1 MTLAEKVIAITGGAG
16 GIGLATAR
24 ELIAQGARVGV
35 LDLGKDA
42 VRAAAAELSPDG
54 SAAIGIA
61 ADTTDEKSMT
71 VAIGEVRERF
81 GRLDGLVTA
90 AGIRQTAAL
99 ALDLDLDVWTRIQEV
114 NVTGTFIAVR
124 TAARVM
130 VADKAP
136 GSIVTIASV
145 TGLSARWA
153 QAAYCASK
161 AAVLHLTR
169 VLALEL
175 SAHDIRVNAVA
186 PGVTETPM
194 IRKAVS
200 DEGPQVLQ
208 DKVSGSLEQFR
219 PGIPLRRLAQPQEQA
234 KAITFLL
241 SPAASFITGATL
253 CVDGGAAIV

>member
-1 MTLAEKVIAITGGAG
+1 MTLSEKVVAITGGAG

-24 ELIAQGARVGV
+24 QLVGQGAHVAV
-35 LDLGKDA
+35 LDLDEDA

-54 SAAIGIA
+54 SAAIGVA

-71 VAIGEVRERF
+71 AAIGEARDRF

-90 AGIRQTAAL
+90 AGIRQTATL
-99 ALDLDLDVWTRIQEV
+99 ALDLDLDVWERNQRI
-114 NVTGTFIAVR
+114 NVTGTFVAVR
-124 TAARVM
+124 AAARVM
-130 VADKAP
+130 IADGTA

-145 TGLSARWA
+145 TGMSARWG
-153 QAAYCASK
+153 QAAYCTSK

-194 IRKAVS
+194 IRKAIT
-200 DEGPQVLQ
+200 DEGPQVLK
-208 DKVSGSLEQFR
+208 DKIEGSLAQFR
-219 PGIPLRRLAQPQEQA
+219 PGIPLRRLAQPEEQSE
-234 KAITFLL
+234 AITFLL
-241 SPAASFITGATL
+241 SPAASFITGTTL
-253 CVDGGAAIV
+253 SVDGGAGIV